1 MICLVED
8 KKQRRAA
15 KAKAKPKAKSKAKA
29 KAKGK
34 AKAKVGGKRKGAPV
48 AVEDDEGD
56 SLEPRRLDFDGT
68 EDKASSSGQWPEDD
82 RVGHVEDD
90 PVGPVEHHHHP
101 VGPVEDEPVGAV
113 DPVDPVDPVGPV
125 EGDEPMGPV
134 EDEPMG
140 PVQDHPVGPVMAPP
154 EDQSMPSGYSVGGGG
169 GVRVHSTPEILQKL
183 QPNNDFKFLL
193 NVNDRRF
200 VIQCKQQSDKFLLTP
215 YSNKSYSK
223 SFRHDKD
230 SWLDCLKDVHSHC
243 WKKWAIIAKQSPLK
257 TGMQRQTPGKIPV
270 DVIDA
275 LRGNIENLPDPVQ
288 YPK

>member
-29 KAKGK
+29 KGK
-34 AKAKVGGKRKGAPV
+34 AKAKVGLKRKGAPV

-68 EDKASSSGQWPEDD
+68 EDKASSSG
-82 RVGHVEDD
+82 HVEDD

-101 VGPVEDEPVGAV
+101 VGHVEDEPVGAV
-113 DPVDPVDPVGPV
+113 DPVDPVDPVGRV
-125 EGDEPMGPV
+125 VDDEPMGPV

-140 PVQDHPVGPVMAPP
+140 PVQDHPVGPVMPPP
-154 EDQSMPSGYSVGGGG
+154 EDQSAPSGYSVGGGG
-169 GVRVHSTPEILQKL
+169 GVKVHSTPEILQKL
-183 QPNNDFKFLL
+183 SPNGDFKFLL
-193 NVNDRRF
+193 NTNDRRF
-200 VIQCKQQSDKFLLTP
+200 VVQCKRHSDQFLLTP
-215 YSNKSYSK
+215 YANKSFSK

-230 SWLDCLKDVHSHC
+230 SWIQCLSDVHSHC

-257 TGMQRQTPGKIPV
+257 TGMQRQTPGEIPV

-275 LRGNIENLPDPVQ
+275 LRGHIDNLPDPVQ